1 MAELADQEFI
11 DKDEMSQMLAW
22 LNGKPAVEVARY
34 VIALEKR
41 VLRLSST
48 AKVVAFIASNEEF
61 TTTAPIDMIES
72 VFGRKLK

>member
-1 MAELADQEFI
+1 MADLADQEVI
-11 DKDEMSQMLAW
+11 DNDDMSQMLAW
-22 LNGKPAVEVARY
+22 LNRKTTVEIARH

-41 VLRLSST
+41 VLRLFTT

-61 TTTAPIDMIES
+61 TTTAPLDMIES

>member
-1 MAELADQEFI
+1 MADLTEQEVI
-11 DKDEMSQMLAW
+11 DKDDMSQMLAW
-22 LNGKPAVEVARY
+22 LTRKTTVEIARH

-48 AKVVAFIASNEEF
+48 VKVVALIASNEEF
-61 TTTAPIDMIES
+61 TTTAPLDMIES

>member
-1 MAELADQEFI
+1 MADLTEQEVI
-11 DKDEMSQMLAW
+11 DKDDMSQMLAW
-22 LNGKPAVEVARY
+22 LNRKTSVEIARH

-61 TTTAPIDMIES
+61 TTTAPLDMIES

>member
-1 MAELADQEFI
+1 MAELADQELI

-22 LNGKPAVEVARY
+22 LNRKTTVEVARH

-48 AKVVAFIASNEEF
+48 AKAVAFIASNEEF
-61 TTTAPIDMIES
+61 TTTAPLDMIES